1 MMPFLLA
8 CVLLCAPAV
17 ASAQSTMK
25 AVNLTDGLTDENEV
39 TAPIYDT
46 SRVIQ
51 ALGLLGSADAV
62 ALLSRRYEE
71 EDEDCRWATMKAM
84 AYIGGD
90 AAMQVVKN
98 QGLKDEY
105 VHARRLAEKIVQ
117 RR

>member
-25 AVNLTDGLTDENEV
+25 AVNLSDGLTDQNEV
-39 TAPIYDT
+39 TAPVYDT
-46 SRVIQ
+46 SRVTQ

-71 EDEDCRWATMKAM
+71 EEDCRWATMKAM